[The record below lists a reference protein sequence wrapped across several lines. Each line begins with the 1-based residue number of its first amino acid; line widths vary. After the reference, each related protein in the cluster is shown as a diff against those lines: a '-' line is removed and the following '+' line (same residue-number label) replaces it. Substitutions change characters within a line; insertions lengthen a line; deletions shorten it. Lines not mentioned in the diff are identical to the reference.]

1 MQATLTFD
9 LNDIDDKMAH
19 LRCAK
24 ATDMAIALWEIRTNL
39 RKRCE
44 RMVVENDA
52 DVKEIDAIYK
62 GMQIVLDQIGDIF
75 NDNDINVDELI
86 N

>member
-9 LNDIDDKMAH
+9 LDNVDDKMAH

-24 ATDMAIALWEIRTNL
+24 AMDMAIALWEIRANL

-44 RMVVENDA
+44 RMAELENVN
-52 DVKEIDAIYK
+52 DVDSLYA
-62 GMQIVLDQIGDIF
+62 GMQIVLNQIGDIF